1 MITKLRN
8 LTSKYAIPSTIII
21 AVVSYLI
28 MISVGKIFALFPNS
42 LVKSYTKEFINILIP
57 IGIVIL
63 FGFATS
69 FKSKKFFRGL
79 LCGISLFVFQCLL
92 FIFNVLIAVDESA
105 TWKPWYLII
114 FGVFSIICVAIRE
127 ECIYRATVQNILA
140 KKYLK
145 STKGIWITAI
155 VSALIFGLI
164 HAFNIF
170 TGVKIS
176 AALIQAV
183 TNVGIGLF
191 FAALYLRCG
200 NLWVLITVHTVTDL
214 AGLFPSTF
222 LNKTTTETLSAIHIQ
237 SLFAGVIFV
246 LIAIFLL
253 RPSKCKEIL
262 QRFGV
267 AEPTIQID
275 EVASNDEVTSND
287 EVASNDENA

>member
-8 LTSKYAIPSTIII
+8 LTYKYAIPSAIII

-28 MISVGKIFALFPNS
+28 MISVGKIFALFPKS
-42 LVKSYTKEFINILIP
+42 LVTSYTKEIINILSP

-79 LCGISLFVFQCLL
+79 LCGISLFAYQCLS
-92 FIFNVLIAVDESA
+92 FIFNFIITVDESV

-127 ECIYRATVQNILA
+127 ECIYRATIQNILT

-183 TNVGIGLF
+183 SSVGIGLF

-200 NLWVLITVHTVTDL
+200 NIWVLITVHTITDL
-214 AGLFPSTF
+214 SGLFSSTF
-222 LNKTTTETLSAIHIQ
+222 LNKTTTEALSTIPIQ
-237 SLFAGVIFV
+237 SLLISFVFV

-262 QRFGV
+262 QRFSV

-275 EVASNDEVTSND
+275 EVT
-287 EVASNDENA
+287 SNDENA